1 MQFIFG
7 LASTTKAMSS
17 SSSRHLTAITTKAKT
32 LSLTINITIMPITI
46 LTRFAKLRRYS
57 KYLCVWDKMICE
69 NFATVVP
76 TSSSGNK
83 PVLLDRIK
91 SWLVD
96 FIVKNM
102 LIVKNMFC
110 VVNSTTCLSTHPT
123 GAVQGFA
130 DSASVCT
137 ETPARLLPSILNK
150 QPKLLHR
157 R

>member
-7 LASTTKAMSS
+7 LASTIKAMSS

-96 FIVKNM
+96 FIYPQKHAHRQKHVLDGYLQKHAYP
-102 LIVKNMFC
+102 LTPLAPSKA
-110 VVNSTTCLSTHPT
+110 SLTPRP
-123 GAVQGFA
+123 FA
-130 DSASVCT
+130 PRLARASS
-137 ETPARLLPSILNK
+137 PRS
-150 QPKLLHR
+150 
-157 R
+157 

>member
-17 SSSRHLTAITTKAKT
+17 SSSRHLTAITIKTKT

-46 LTRFAKLRRYS
+46 LTICAKLRIYS
-57 KYLCVWDKMICE
+57 KYLCVGDKMICE

-76 TSSSGNK
+76 TSSSAQHPTCNK

-102 LIVKNMFC
+102 LIVKNTFWTVIFKNMLIH
-110 VVNSTTCLSTHPT
+110 SPHW
-123 GAVQGFA
+123 
-130 DSASVCT
+130 
-137 ETPARLLPSILNK
+137 RR
-150 QPKLLHR
+150 PKLRWLRVRLHR
-157 R
+157 DSSAPPPLDPEQAT

>member
-1 MQFIFG
+1 MMQFIFG
-7 LASTTKAMSS
+7 LASTIKAMSS

-110 VVNSTTCLSTHPT
+110 MVN
-123 GAVQGFA
+123 
-130 DSASVCT
+130 
-137 ETPARLLPSILNK
+137 
-150 QPKLLHR
+150 
-157 R
+157 

>member
-17 SSSRHLTAITTKAKT
+17 SSSRHLTAITIKTKT

-76 TSSSGNK
+76 TSSSAQHPTCNK

-96 FIVKNM
+96 FIVKNK

-110 VVNSTTCLSTHPT
+110 MVHLQQHANIHSPHW
-123 GAVQGFA
+123 
-130 DSASVCT
+130 
-137 ETPARLLPSILNK
+137 RR
-150 QPKLLHR
+150 PKLR
-157 R
+157 

>member
-1 MQFIFG
+1 
-7 LASTTKAMSS
+7 MSS
-17 SSSRHLTAITTKAKT
+17 SSSRHFTAITIKAKT
-32 LSLTINITIMPITI
+32 HSITINMIIIPITI

-102 LIVKNMFC
+102 LIVKNTFWTVIFKNMLIH
-110 VVNSTTCLSTHPT
+110 SPHW
-123 GAVQGFA
+123 
-130 DSASVCT
+130 
-137 ETPARLLPSILNK
+137 RR
-150 QPKLLHR
+150 PKLR
-157 R
+157 

>member
-1 MQFIFG
+1 
-7 LASTTKAMSS
+7 MSS
-17 SSSRHLTAITTKAKT
+17 SSSRHFTAITIKAKT
-32 LSLTINITIMPITI
+32 HSITINMIIIPITI

-57 KYLCVWDKMICE
+57 KYLCVWDKMISK

-76 TSSSGNK
+76 TSSSTQHPTGNK

-102 LIVKNMFC
+102 IIVKNMFC
-110 VVNSTTCLSTHPT
+110 MVNSTTCLSTHPT
-123 GAVQGFA
+123 GAVQSFA

-137 ETPARLLPSILNK
+137 ETRARLLPSILNK
-150 QPKLLHR
+150 QPKLLYR

>member
-17 SSSRHLTAITTKAKT
+17 SSSRHLTAITIKTKT

-46 LTRFAKLRRYS
+46 LTIFAKLRKYS

-96 FIVKNM
+96 FIVKNK

-110 VVNSTTCLSTHPT
+110 MVHLQQHANIHSPHW
-123 GAVQGFA
+123 
-130 DSASVCT
+130 
-137 ETPARLLPSILNK
+137 RR
-150 QPKLLHR
+150 PKLRWLRVRLHQDSR
-157 R
+157 VPPPLDPEQAT